1 MDRLPRARS
10 TTRDDASD
18 GASYHVIRSPN
29 KTSASRCFA
38 ADGLPYCTKL
48 DDRSPGYSAD
58 CVVGLPDGALSLD
71 FSTNDGINSIPY
83 ALGMRSRTRLHSLI
97 DVEDELFEIERSGSR
112 ASYYSSSSSTW
123 YNEHFEID
131 PRTSPRPLTDPNT
144 VPFPDVWP
152 VYQGSP
158 HSAVSSELYGEDEDD
173 TYELEQSVPIATELA
188 IPISSW
194 ELSLPTT
201 EPWRD
206 DHDDYSLRFAILGD
220 EDDYLDVIE
229 PLTAA
234 AEGFL
239 TPPYPIENP
248 FPSSPV
254 PSPTNLDD
262 DTDVNISVSFSA
274 NDLIGTHPVSTSH
287 ITSPQNMS
295 IRTQTHIEDC
305 KKSEKNSIAQ
315 TFSQKLTQLVRGRM
329 MGSRSRG
336 GNRTKALSPSSQCCT
351 ATTSTPLQID
361 TSAPVTTRRRYTLS
375 IEVEVDVPVTV
386 ITSTEHHPSSPTLIT
401 LPSSSPTPTS
411 NPLSSDRTI
420 LAESLPRDSV
430 DTTMTTGTTV
440 CIDSRKPKA
449 DGPLDKLLRRM
460 KRRTWNGAATDPA
473 ADSSHFVG
481 DNPSS
486 GRRGPSFA
494 LEDMTGKQMEELRRQ
509 MRRYST

>member
-1 MDRLPRARS
+1 M
-10 TTRDDASD
+10 
-18 GASYHVIRSPN
+18 
-29 KTSASRCFA
+29 
-38 ADGLPYCTKL
+38 
-48 DDRSPGYSAD
+48 
-58 CVVGLPDGALSLD
+58 
-71 FSTNDGINSIPY
+71 
-83 ALGMRSRTRLHSLI
+83 
-97 DVEDELFEIERSGSR
+97 ERSGSR
-112 ASYYSSSSSTW
+112 ASHYSSSSSSTW

-131 PRTSPRPLTDPNT
+131 PRTSPRPVTDPNT

-158 HSAVSSELYGEDEDD
+158 HSAVSSELYGEDKDDD
-173 TYELEQSVPIATELA
+173 TFEPEQSVPIATEQS

-194 ELSLPTT
+194 ELSLPMT

-234 AEGFL
+234 AAAAESIF

-305 KKSEKNSIAQ
+305 TKSEKHSIPQ

-336 GNRTKALSPSSQCCT
+336 GNPTQALSPSPQRCI
-351 ATTSTPLQID
+351 APTSTPLQID
-361 TSAPVTTRRRYTLS
+361 TSAQVTTRRRYTLS

-386 ITSTEHHPSSPTLIT
+386 ITSTEHHPSSSPTLIT
-401 LPSSSPTPTS
+401 FPSSSPTPTS
-411 NPLSSDRTI
+411 EPLSSDRTI
-420 LAESLPRDSV
+420 ASESLPRDSV
-430 DTTMTTGTTV
+430 DTTRTTGTTV

-449 DGPLDKLLRRM
+449 DGPLDRLLRRM

-473 ADSSHFVG
+473 AGSSHLVS
-481 DNPSS
+481 DNTSS

-494 LEDMTGKQMEELRRQ
+494 LEEMTGKQMEELRRQ